1 MGFNR
6 LKDNYEDEEDEA
18 EVEDTNK
25 AHPVLQF
32 PELVLDASASKRWE
46 KATIMFMRENPDIS
60 ISQAKVAYR
69 TRKDGSIDVYI
80 NGTTLKINIKET
92 EWNWLE

>member
-6 LKDNYEDEEDEA
+6 LKDNYEEEE
-18 EVEDTNK
+18 EIVDTNK

-32 PELVLDASASKRWE
+32 PELILDGNASKRWE
-46 KATIMFMRENPDIS
+46 KASIMFMRENPDIS

-92 EWNWLE
+92 EWSWSE

>member
-6 LKDNYEDEEDEA
+6 LKDNYEEEE
-18 EVEDTNK
+18 EVNTNE

-32 PELVLDASASKRWE
+32 PELILDATASKRWE
-46 KATIMFMRENPDIS
+46 KASIMFMRENPDIS

-92 EWNWLE
+92 EWNWSE